1 MCQKNIASSLP
12 YKSDILFDKFEVI
25 QHVLHVPWVA
35 TSIKWSWVMFLKKLW
50 LNVKV
55 YIVHLWRDTKAL
67 SVFVSMGITAVR
79 LILSNMSN
87 LLIFGSVRREHL
99 PL

>member
-25 QHVLHVPWVA
+25 QHVSHVPQDA

-50 LNVKV
+50 IMLK
-55 YIVHLWRDTKAL
+55 YIKYIYGEIQKH
-67 SVFVSMGITAVR
+67 
-79 LILSNMSN
+79 
-87 LLIFGSVRREHL
+87 
-99 PL
+99 

>member
-1 MCQKNIASSLP
+1 M
-12 YKSDILFDKFEVI
+12 FDKFEVI
-25 QHVLHVPWVA
+25 QHMSNVPQVA

-50 LNVKV
+50 LNVEV
-55 YIVHLWRDTKAL
+55 YKVHLWRDTKAL

-79 LILSNMSN
+79 FILSNMSS
-87 LLIFGSVRREHL
+87 LLFFGSVKREYL